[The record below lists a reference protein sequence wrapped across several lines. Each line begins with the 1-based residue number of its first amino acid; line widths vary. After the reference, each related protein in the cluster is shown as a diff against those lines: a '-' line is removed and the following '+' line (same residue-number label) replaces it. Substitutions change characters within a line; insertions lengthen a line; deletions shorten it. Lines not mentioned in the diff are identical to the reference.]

1 MSTGTHRRRCRE
13 ETCKETN
20 ILITAA
26 VSQLSTVSGSVMS
39 PTQVHSHCFRSV
51 HTSSQVICLLF
62 FCPPP
67 TLPKTCTTVRTTPL
81 YGKWSGNKH
90 RILVIPPL
98 WFSAP
103 LVPFPILTSVVFTH
117 DAWHSCLWN
126 LLAKTGCSKLLQ
138 VFPHRCDGESR

>member
-1 MSTGTHRRRCRE
+1 MSTGTHRRRCR
-13 ETCKETN
+13 KETRKEKS

-62 FCPPP
+62 FCPP
-67 TLPKTCTTVRTTPL
+67 TLPKTRTTVRTTPL

-98 WFSAP
+98 WFLAP
-103 LVPFPILTSVVFTH
+103 LVPFSHSDICCLHTRCMTFLPLESPCKNRMFKTFTS
-117 DAWHSCLWN
+117 
-126 LLAKTGCSKLLQ
+126 
-138 VFPHRCDGESR
+138 FPSQMW